1 MRHPAPLI
9 AVLFLGLL
17 VLFLVLRPQNPKPGP
32 VAPPVPTP
40 PPIALSLLAEM
51 PDWSALNAYQHTI
64 SRSDF
69 EKLLTEVFT
78 TDDTWN
84 QFITIRENFAEI
96 LTSSDP
102 EELPFILN
110 FATPEKTLPT
120 PRHWQST
127 DTLPLPPEEKP
138 LNGLHIAIDPG
149 HIGGEW
155 ARMEERFFV
164 RGHDRPV
171 QEAILNLTVARLLKA
186 RLESAGFTVLLSKDN
201 FEPVTLKRPEDFRAE
216 AERLIPDFAAYPEH
230 ERTAARADALR
241 KRMELLFYRNAEIT
255 ARAEH
260 INQDLA
266 PDLTLCLHFNAVEWN
281 ERQDLVE
288 DNRLLIF
295 VHGNYLPS
303 EVADDQQRL
312 RLFQKLL
319 AGTIDREL
327 PVAEAVVDALAK
339 ATGLP
344 PVQYGLKSGAIRVGP
359 NPYVYA
365 RNLAANRLINGP
377 VIFLEPYYMNNRI
390 VYQRIQLGDYD
401 GTKEIEG
408 RPYPSIFRE
417 YADAVAAGLISVFPR
432 AP

>member
-1 MRHPAPLI
+1 MGRLPLLI
-9 AVLFLGLL
+9 AFLAAGT
-17 VLFLVLRPQNPKPGP
+17 
-32 VAPPVPTP
+32 VA
-40 PPIALSLLAEM
+40 A
-51 PDWSALNAYQHTI
+51 DWSTLDRFQQTI
-64 SRSDF
+64 TRAEFDRLLFTVYSPDRAITNYLTYTANSVTIDGQF
-69 EKLLTEVFT
+69 EL
-78 TDDTWN
+78 
-84 QFITIRENFAEI
+84 R
-96 LTSSDP
+96 
-102 EELPFILN
+102 
-110 FATPEKTLPT
+110 FATNAPGQSATRPAR
-120 PRHWQST
+120 PRIV
-127 DTLPLPPEEKP
+127 L
-138 LNGLHIAIDPG
+138 DPG

-295 VHGNYLPS
+295 VHGNYLPR

-344 PVQYGLKSGAIRVGP
+344 PVQYGPKSGAIRVGP

-390 VYQRIQLGDYD
+390 VYHRIQLGDYD